1 LDKAVKPQS
10 ARPVLYLLLGILS
23 GLTTG
28 TCMAKSKPAQ
38 TWHELKKTNK
48 LFARN
53 PKLKHRRTSIV
64 QGQTPCAVVL
74 TCADSRVVP
83 EYIFDQTLGDL
94 FVVRVAGNVVDNL
107 VLDSIEFAVKHFK
120 PALIIVLGHSG
131 CAAVAGAV
139 SHLQKNNG
147 VPDIPHDHFGAVL
160 IPIEQAIL
168 KAGVDIS
175 SPHAN
180 EKAIKANIAHAAHYL
195 PSHSSIIKQALEQ
208 KIIQIVGAVY
218 SLETGLVTESLVMK

>member
-1 LDKAVKPQS
+1 MERVIRSRS
-10 ARPVLYLLLGILS
+10 ARPVLYILLVFLS
-23 GLTTG
+23 GLTT
-28 TCMAKSKPAQ
+28 TCMTKSRPTQ
-38 TWHELKKTNK
+38 TWHELKKANK

-53 PKLKHRRTSIV
+53 QKLKHQRKAIV
-64 QGQTPCAVVL
+64 LAQTPCAVIL

-83 EYIFDQTLGDL
+83 ELIFNQTLGDL

-107 VLDSIEFAVKHFK
+107 VLDSIEFAIKQFK

-147 VPDIPHDHFGAVL
+147 IPDVPHDHFGAVL

-168 KAGVDIS
+168 KAGVAID
-175 SPHAN
+175 SPQID
-180 EKAIKANIAHAAHYL
+180 EKAIKANIAHTAHYL

-208 KIIQIVGAVY
+208 KSIQIIGAVY
-218 SLETGLVTESLVMK
+218 SLETGIVSEALIIK